1 MLNSCMVTNT
11 EQEIFIQSIRETV
24 VPKLVT
30 DDIPLLAD
38 VFPGVECS
46 PVEKCGWKKYF
57 VKFKNYI
64 IVLWKNNGL
73 KVLLE
78 AFRTRRRQRC
88 FIRH

>member
-24 VPKLVT
+24 GPKLVT
-30 DDIPLLAD
+30 DDIPLLAH

-57 VKFKNYI
+57 IKFNHI
-64 IVLWKNNGL
+64 MVL
-73 KVLLE
+73 
-78 AFRTRRRQRC
+78 
-88 FIRH
+88 